1 MFTVLPVGFL
11 LRYLN
16 NTKSDDMKTFSGYPG
31 LVPVVE
37 EEEEEDGGAKE
48 PNSPTSLMEKGKL
61 SKGKSTPTSPSK
73 KKSSKY
79 VVK

>member
-1 MFTVLPVGFL
+1 
-11 LRYLN
+11 
-16 NTKSDDMKTFSGYPG
+16 MKTFSGYPG

-37 EEEEEDGGAKE
+37 EEEEEEKDGGAKE